1 MLKKVSSEY
10 VPISDAQ
17 VDEIESMSL
26 LSEQLP
32 FKFRNGGVISS
43 ITISCGSCGDSLE
56 PKVIRGSFKTI
67 CNGKASTLSAYGI
80 CYKCRKITPLEAK
93 FHNDGILIYKV
104 QGRWAKDTWGE
115 VTKNGLFKILR
126 KRKDQLIPPL
136 IAVAVIVTWYVCT

>member
-1 MLKKVSSEY
+1 MLKKVSVSEY

-80 CYKCRKITPLEAK
+80 CYKCRKITPLDAR
-93 FHNDGILIYKV
+93 FQSDGTVIYKA
-104 QGRWAKDTWGE
+104 QDGWAE
-115 VTKNGLFKILR
+115 VC
-126 KRKDQLIPPL
+126 
-136 IAVAVIVTWYVCT
+136 W